1 MNNDIVYY
9 TISDTYIIVIGVI
22 VVLCIFEGARYFFEK
37 NKKIIYEYIDKK
49 INSYLFFINK

>member
-22 VVLCIFEGARYFFEK
+22 VVLCIFVGARYFFEK